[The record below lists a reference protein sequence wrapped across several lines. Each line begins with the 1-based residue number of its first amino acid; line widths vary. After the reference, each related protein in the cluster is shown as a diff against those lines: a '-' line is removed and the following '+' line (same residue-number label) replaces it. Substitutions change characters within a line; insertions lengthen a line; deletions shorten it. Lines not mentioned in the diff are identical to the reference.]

1 RDYAIVMLDPEGRL
15 VSWNTGA
22 ERMMGYR
29 ADEALGRPYAQLQ
42 APDASAPSSIDVG
55 AQLREAAASGH
66 AESEGELARKDG
78 TSFWANVSI
87 TTLYEGERT
96 VRGFAVVMRDITER
110 RMHEDKIARLSRIHA
125 VLSGINAAI
134 VRIREREELF

>member
-1 RDYAIVMLDPEGRL
+1 
-15 VSWNTGA
+15 
-22 ERMMGYR
+22 
-29 ADEALGRPYAQLQ
+29 
-42 APDASAPSSIDVG
+42 SSIDVG

-134 VRIREREELF
+134 VRIREREELFREACRIAVEDGNFGVVWIGKYDAATGT